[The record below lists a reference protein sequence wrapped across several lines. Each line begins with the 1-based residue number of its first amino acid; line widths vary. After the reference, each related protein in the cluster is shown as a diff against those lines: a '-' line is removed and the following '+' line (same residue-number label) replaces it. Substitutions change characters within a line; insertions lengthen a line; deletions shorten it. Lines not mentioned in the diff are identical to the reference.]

1 MGGGL
6 SIKLVVPEN
15 ILFQDIYNIDGVFFV
30 KLFIYERIHMGT
42 KDYTKKVRMIP
53 VERKEVVTPCGPKY
67 LWKVPI
73 DKINVIECWHEK

>member
-1 MGGGL
+1 
-6 SIKLVVPEN
+6 
-15 ILFQDIYNIDGVFFV
+15 
-30 KLFIYERIHMGT
+30 MGT